1 MEDRV
6 AWDFSTE
13 PEFQQQLDWVEEFCS
28 TEVEPLDLVFP
39 GAAYSRAPK
48 ARALADPL
56 KQQVKDRGL
65 WALFLDRDLGG
76 PGFGQLKLALLN
88 EILGRYRSAPVVFGT
103 AAPDT
108 GNMEMLAAYGTEEQ
122 KQRWL
127 YPLMNQEIFSAY
139 SMTEPQ
145 GGSDPSLFG
154 THAMRDGDEWVISGE
169 KWFTSAG
176 ARADILFVMCTN
188 GMFVVP
194 RDTPGVEIAPYP
206 ALHNHVRYHDVRV
219 PLDHLL
225 GPEDGAKVLAQRRLG
240 GGRIHHAMRTV
251 AQVKLAFDIMCER
264 ALSRQSHG
272 KVIADHQMVQEA
284 IADSYAEINMLR
296 LLVLWTAWTIDNSS
310 TKQARTQIAACKYT
324 CARVLREVSYRALHI
339 MGSLGTTD
347 LTPLQAMW
355 AAAPTMA
362 IADGVDE
369 VHKVTVAR
377 NVLRGY
383 EPHPGL
389 WPSEYIPAKREEAR
403 KKYAGLIAADPDLAA
418 WADAAAASHRR

>member
-1 MEDRV
+1 M

-13 PEFQQQLDWVEEFCS
+13 PEFAEQLDWVAQFCRD
-28 TEVEPLDLVFP
+28 EVEPLDLVFP
-39 GAAYSRAPK
+39 GAAYSRDPK
-48 ARALADPL
+48 AKALADPL
-56 KQQVKDRGL
+56 KQQVRDRGL
-65 WALFLDRDLGG
+65 WGLFLGKDLGG

-88 EILGRYRSAPVVFGT
+88 EVLGRYRSAPVIFGT

-127 YPLMNQEIFSAY
+127 YPLLNQEIFSAF
-139 SMTEPQ
+139 SMTEPA
-145 GGSDPSLFG
+145 GGSDPRQF
-154 THAMRDGDEWVISGE
+154 TTRAVRDGDEWVLTGE

-176 ARADILFVMCTN
+176 ARADIIFVMCTN

-194 RDTPGVEIAPYP
+194 RDAPGVEIMDYP
-206 ALHNHVRYHDVRV
+206 RMHNHIRYNAVRV

-225 GPEDGAKVLAQRRLG
+225 GPADGARVLAQRRLG

-251 AQVKLAFDIMCER
+251 AQVRLAFDMMCER

-272 KVIADHQMVQEA
+272 KVIAEHQMVQEA
-284 IADSYAEINMLR
+284 IADSYAELNMLR

-310 TKQARTQIAACKYT
+310 TREARTQIAACKYT
-324 CARVLREVSYRALHI
+324 CAKVLREVSYRALHI
-339 MGSLGTTD
+339 MGSLGTTN

-369 VHKVTVAR
+369 VHKATVAR
-377 NVLRGY
+377 NVLKDY
-383 EPHPGL
+383 QPHPGL

-403 KKYAGLIAADPDLAA
+403 KKYAGLIESDPDLAA
-418 WADAAAASHRR
+418 WADAAVRATAGG

>member
-1 MEDRV
+1 M

-13 PEFQQQLDWVEEFCS
+13 PEFQEQLDWVADFCKN
-28 TEVEPLDLVFP
+28 EIEPLDLVFP
-39 GAAYSRAPK
+39 GAAYSRNPK
-48 ARALADPL
+48 AKALADPL

-65 WALFLDRDLGG
+65 WALFLDKDLGG

-108 GNMEMLAAYGTEEQ
+108 GNMEMLAAYGTQEQ
-122 KQRWL
+122 KDKWL

-145 GGSDPSLFG
+145 GGSDPNLFR
-154 THAMRDGDEWVISGE
+154 TLAERDGDEWVITGE

-176 ARADILFVMCTN
+176 ARADIIFVMCTN

-194 RDTPGVEIAPYP
+194 RETPGVQIMDYP
-206 ALHNHVRYHDVRV
+206 PLHNHVRYDHVRV
-219 PLDHLL
+219 PPGNLL

-251 AQVKLAFDIMCER
+251 AQVRLAFDMMCER

-310 TKQARTQIAACKYT
+310 TQAARTQIAACKYT
-324 CARVLREVSYRALHI
+324 MAKVLREVSYRALHI
-339 MGSLGTTD
+339 MGSLGTTN
-347 LTPLQAMW
+347 LTPLQAMY
-355 AAAPTMA
+355 ASAPTMG

-377 NVLRGY
+377 NVLKGY

-389 WPSEYIPAKREEAR
+389 WPTEYIPAKRDEAR
-403 KKYAGLIAADPDLAA
+403 KKFASLIESDPDLAA
-418 WADAAAASHRR
+418 WADSAVRATVRG

>member
-1 MEDRV
+1 M

-13 PEFQQQLDWVEEFCS
+13 PEFAEQLEWVSAFCRD
-28 TEVEPLDLVFP
+28 EVEPLDLVFP
-39 GAAYSRAPK
+39 GAAYSRNPK
-48 ARALADPL
+48 AKALADPL
-56 KQQVKDRGL
+56 KQQVRDHGL
-65 WALFLDRDLGG
+65 WALFLGPDLGG
-76 PGFGQLKLALLN
+76 PGFGQVKLALLN
-88 EILGRYRSAPVVFGT
+88 EILGRYRSAPVIFGT

-108 GNMEMLAAYGTEEQ
+108 GNMEMLAAYGTDEQ

-127 YPLMNQEIFSAY
+127 YPLMNQEIFSAF
-139 SMTEPQ
+139 SMTEPA
-145 GGSDPSLFG
+145 GGSDPGQF
-154 THAMRDGDEWVISGE
+154 TTRAVRDGDEWVITGE

-176 ARADILFVMCTN
+176 AHADIIFVMCTN

-194 RDTPGVEIAPYP
+194 REAQGVEIMDYP
-206 ALHNHVRYHDVRV
+206 QRHNHIRYNGVRV

-225 GPEDGAKVLAQRRLG
+225 GPEDGARVLAQRRLG

-251 AQVKLAFDIMCER
+251 AQVRLAFDMMCER

-272 KVIADHQMVQEA
+272 KVIAEHQLVAEA
-284 IADSYAEINMLR
+284 IADSYAELNMLR

-310 TKQARTQIAACKYT
+310 TREARTQISACKYT
-324 CARVLREVSYRALHI
+324 CAKVLREVSYRALHI
-339 MGSLGTTD
+339 LGSLGTTN

-377 NVLRGY
+377 NVLKEY

-389 WPSEYIPAKREEAR
+389 WPTEYIPAKREEAR
-403 KKYAGLIAADPDLAA
+403 KKYASLLESDSELAA
-418 WADAAAASHRR
+418 WADAAVRATARG

>member
-1 MEDRV
+1 M

-13 PEFQQQLDWVEEFCS
+13 PEFQEKLDWVADFCKH
-28 TEVEPLDLVFP
+28 EVEPLDLVFP
-39 GAAYSRAPK
+39 GAAYSRNPK

-56 KQQVKDRGL
+56 KQQVKDQGL

-108 GNMEMLAAYGTEEQ
+108 GNMEMLAAYGTPEQ
-122 KQRWL
+122 KQKWL

-145 GGSDPSLFG
+145 GGSDPNLFK
-154 THAMRDGDEWVISGE
+154 TSAVRDGDQWVITGE

-176 ARADILFVMCTN
+176 ARADIIFVMCTN

-194 RDTPGVEIAPYP
+194 RETAGVEIMGFPP
-206 ALHNHVRYHDVRV
+206 LHNHIRYNEVRV
-219 PLDHLL
+219 SLGNLL

-251 AQVKLAFDIMCER
+251 AQVKLAFDMMCER
-264 ALSRQSHG
+264 ALSRESHG
-272 KVIADHQMVQEA
+272 KVIAEHQMVQEA

-310 TKQARTQIAACKYT
+310 TQAARTQIAACKYT
-324 CARVLREVSYRALHI
+324 MGKVLREVSYRALHI
-339 MGSLGTTD
+339 MGSLGTTN

-355 AAAPTMA
+355 AGAPTMA

-377 NVLRGY
+377 NVLKGY

-389 WPSEYIPAKREEAR
+389 WPTEYIPAKRDEAR
-403 KKYAGLIAADPDLAA
+403 KKYASLIESDPDLAA
-418 WADAAAASHRR
+418 WADAAVRATARG